1 VIDEPAQAFE
11 SADAKTIVDALWSN
25 WPIVATLRAVDVGMT
40 TPERVTDFI
49 RTFQELSD
57 AGLISYEAFVVGPGG
72 PQVVDAAL
80 TARGRAWLVALTH
93 PPLAIRQMVR

>member
-1 VIDEPAQAFE
+1 VIDEHAQAYE

-25 WPIVATLRAVDVGMT
+25 WPIVATLRATDVGMAS
-40 TPERVTDFI
+40 PERVTDFI

-72 PQVVDAAL
+72 PQVIDAAL
-80 TARGRAWLVALTH
+80 TARGRAWLVTKTRV
-93 PPLAIRQMVR
+93 PLAIRQLAS